1 MIKKE
6 IDNTG
11 EVTEI
16 IKPTVKFQVPCCCFS
31 CDAYERE
38 AESDEFGNYQH
49 YYSYCGMDDGSLDV
63 HIDIPYDVAPMC
75 PKMYLADF
83 YKIKKPVCTHAP
95 DVKEEE

>member
-1 MIKKE
+1 
-6 IDNTG
+6 
-11 EVTEI
+11 
-16 IKPTVKFQVPCCCFS
+16 
-31 CDAYERE
+31 
-38 AESDEFGNYQH
+38 
-49 YYSYCGMDDGSLDV
+49 MDDGSLDV